1 MLTWSSPTDNKSNP
15 PLCRITRCVL
25 FGKRIVWNITDPEEE
40 RAQVLSEWLNSCFKC
55 LTVFLFQAD
64 PFMCHS
70 DTWNT
75 HVFSFLNQNKAY
87 CHRTAMHYG
96 LFPLSSVW
104 RVAKLRQW
112 PVRVQTV
119 KACRALK
126 QSAHSPHAL
135 QMYVDLENEETKRHD
150 GKKNIFFG
158 VCRLYVTLELR
169 LRDSCVACHCGGT
182 EAHAHKQ
189 TDAIRCDGSTAMGL
203 RPHGRVFR
211 CLWGSDGPS
220 ASGSPGVGPS
230 HLATQGSHDC
240 AHLQHWCVPCP
251 ITCDTSA
258 FDLVAYKKRM

>member
-1 MLTWSSPTDNKSNP
+1 MLIRSSPTDNKSNP

-25 FGKRIVWNITDPEEE
+25 FGERIVWNITDTEEE

-75 HVFSFLNQNKAY
+75 HFFFFKNQNKAY
-87 CHRTAMHYG
+87 CHWTAMYYG

-126 QSAHSPHAL
+126 QSARSPHAL
-135 QMYVDLENEETKRHD
+135 QMFVDLENEETRLKFKHGNKR
-150 GKKNIFFG
+150 
-158 VCRLYVTLELR
+158 
-169 LRDSCVACHCGGT
+169 
-182 EAHAHKQ
+182 
-189 TDAIRCDGSTAMGL
+189 
-203 RPHGRVFR
+203 
-211 CLWGSDGPS
+211 
-220 ASGSPGVGPS
+220 
-230 HLATQGSHDC
+230 
-240 AHLQHWCVPCP
+240 
-251 ITCDTSA
+251 
-258 FDLVAYKKRM
+258 

>member
-75 HVFSFLNQNKAY
+75 HVFFFLNQNKAY

-150 GKKNIFFG
+150 GKKKYFLRCLQIICHPWTALTWL
-158 VCRLYVTLELR
+158 VCRLSLWWNRSARTQADRCNKMWR
-169 LRDSCVACHCGGT
+169 LDR
-182 EAHAHKQ
+182 
-189 TDAIRCDGSTAMGL
+189 
-203 RPHGRVFR
+203 HGAPTPWPR
-211 CLWGSDGPS
+211 L
-220 ASGSPGVGPS
+220 
-230 HLATQGSHDC
+230 
-240 AHLQHWCVPCP
+240 
-251 ITCDTSA
+251 
-258 FDLVAYKKRM
+258 